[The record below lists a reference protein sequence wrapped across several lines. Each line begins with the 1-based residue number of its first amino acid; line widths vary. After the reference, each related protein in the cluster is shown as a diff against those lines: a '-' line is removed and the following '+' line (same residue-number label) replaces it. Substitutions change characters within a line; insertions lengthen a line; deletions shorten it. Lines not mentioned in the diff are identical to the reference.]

1 MTNQKHVNY
10 GTVPINCHMWKQK
23 EPDLKLETI
32 KTYPEGSYSTNA
44 DESVRSLKKCS
55 SCGQLYFYE
64 MAESID
70 WEDGNDP
77 IYRTYIPVL
86 SSKMADKLALL
97 SELEISLQSPRIQKD
112 WAQDGTKIFMWV
124 TDGQQ
129 EKTND

>member
-10 GTVPINCHMWKQK
+10 GTVPKNCHMWKQK

-32 KTYPEGSYSTNA
+32 KTYPEGSYPTYA
-44 DESVRSLKKCS
+44 DGSVRSLKKCS
-55 SCGQLYFYE
+55 DCGQLYFYE

-86 SSKMADKLALL
+86 SEKIADKLALL
-97 SELEISLQSPRIQKD
+97 SELEIPLQTPRIQKD
-112 WAQDGTKIFMWV
+112 WTQDGARSFAWT
-124 TDGQQ
+124 TGEQ
-129 EKTND
+129 EGGK